1 LRALADDFQRKQI
14 PMPLNM
20 HEVQHVSQRVHGLR
34 HGRDRADL
42 RGISPLMRSS
52 PGSVS
57 SISAGTV
64 LLDNGGGDPEIE
76 EDYVHL
82 QVCNSCGEVRFF
94 STIRFTTHG
103 RAF

>member
-1 LRALADDFQRKQI
+1 
-14 PMPLNM
+14 MNTN
-20 HEVQHVSQRVHGLR
+20 EVQHVTQRAHGLR

-42 RGISPLMRSS
+42 RGVSPLMRSS

-64 LLDNGGGDPEIE
+64 LRADTGGGEIEDE

-82 QVCNSCGEVRFF
+82 QVCNSCGEVRLFF
-94 STIRFTTHG
+94 FCTCSRERG
-103 RAF
+103 RTAS

>member
-1 LRALADDFQRKQI
+1 
-14 PMPLNM
+14 MPLTSR
-20 HEVQHVSQRVHGLR
+20 EVQHVSQRAHGLR

-42 RGISPLMRSS
+42 RGVSPFMRSS

-64 LLDNGGGDPEIE
+64 LLRDKGGDDAEIE

-82 QVCNSCGEVRFF
+82 QVCNSCREVRF
-94 STIRFTTHG
+94 TC
-103 RAF
+103 